1 MTGTGARLPCADAK
15 SGIASRLRPAAIRFA
30 RIECFLGVA
39 ELEPEGGVRTL
50 AERHRAIEAR
60 APPGMASAGSGLLH
74 LDPNRILVAVE
85 AHLHDPLHVTGG
97 FALAPQALPRAAEV
111 PSLAGRYRVGDGL
124 RIHVRDHQDLA
135 RTRMRH
141 DAGHKAIGIELG
153 CKRAPFLDLRG
164 RAALRKEGLISQNT
178 PWRRSALGPTRHR
191 DEAKLLLGIF
201 TERPG
206 ELGRD
211 GPGAGLFDPAH
222 RHAHV

>member
-1 MTGTGARLPCADAK
+1 MTGNGARLSCDDAK

-39 ELEPEGGVRTL
+39 ELEPEGGVR
-50 AERHRAIEAR
+50 AVAQRHRAIEAR

-111 PSLAGRYRVGDGL
+111 PSLAGRDRLGDRL

-135 RTRMRH
+135 RTRIRH

-153 CKRAPFLDLRG
+153 CKRAPFLDLLG

-178 PWRRSALGPTRHR
+178 PSRSSPLAPTPHR
-191 DEAKLLLGIF
+191 YQPTILLG
-201 TERPG
+201 
-206 ELGRD
+206 
-211 GPGAGLFDPAH
+211 LF
-222 RHAHV
+222 